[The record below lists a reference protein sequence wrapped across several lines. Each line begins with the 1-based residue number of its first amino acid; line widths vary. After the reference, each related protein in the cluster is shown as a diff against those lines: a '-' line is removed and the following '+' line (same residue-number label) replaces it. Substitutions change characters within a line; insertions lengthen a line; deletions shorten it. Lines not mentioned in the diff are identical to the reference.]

1 MKRFFLFIFFYCSVL
16 SGLMAQV
23 DDLALVARRLVTDNA
38 GVLGSE
44 QVRFLEQK
52 LLNYQDTTST
62 QIAVLIDKKVPG
74 GYDYSDYA
82 ERVAEK
88 WGIGQ
93 KGKDNGLLLYVAVD
107 DRKIWIATGYGLE
120 GAIPDALAKNII
132 DRVITPAFRKG
143 DYFAGLEQ
151 GTSALMLAASGE
163 FKADQKSDNK
173 VGSLLIVLI
182 VVVLLVLFSLGNKN
196 NGNGGRYTTY
206 SGRGYS
212 GGGFYGGLGSGRSSR
227 GGGSFGGFGG
237 GGFGGGGAGG
247 SW

>member
-1 MKRFFLFIFFYCSVL
+1 MKRSFLFIFLYGIVL
-16 SGLMAQV
+16 SGLVAQV
-23 DDLALVARRLVTDNA
+23 DDLPSAPKRLVTDHA
-38 GVLGSE
+38 GVLGAD
-44 QVRFLEQK
+44 QIRFLEQK

-62 QIAVLIDKKVPG
+62 QIAILIDKQVPG

-93 KGKDNGLLLYVAVD
+93 KGKDNGLLLYVAID

-132 DRVITPAFRKG
+132 DRIISPEFRKG

-163 FKADQKSDNK
+163 FEADQKPGNK
-173 VGSLLIVLI
+173 GGSLLIVLI
-182 VVVLLVLFSLGNKN
+182 VIVLMVLFSLGNRN
-196 NGNGGRYTTY
+196 NGNGGHYTTY
-206 SGRGYS
+206 SGRGYR
-212 GGGFYGGLGSGRSSR
+212 GGGFYGGFGGGSSR